1 MNAKKRTMARYIA
14 LLKMEME
21 KAMAY
26 RFSFFISFLAQ
37 VVKTLVMLAV
47 WIAVYQK
54 RETIAGFN
62 YSMMITY
69 LLISQTVNNVYGFM
83 NDAERPIS
91 QKIRKGTIGFDL
103 MKPVDFILARLAE
116 NAGKTILQVI
126 FSAVMF
132 LIFKL
137 FMPSLT
143 LPSSILYGCLFF
155 LSLAAGY
162 FIMTFISLMSGL
174 FSFWLMNDW
183 GLRNAKNAI
192 IQFFSG
198 ALVPLAILP
207 GWMQTVMNALPFK
220 GIVYVPTMIYMG
232 QYDMKGVL
240 MQIGLQVVW
249 CLGLYGLTKVTF
261 SLAIRRISINGG

>member
-1 MNAKKRTMARYIA
+1 MRKGVFLRYTA

-37 VVKTLVMLAV
+37 IVKTLVMLAV

-54 RETIAGFN
+54 RETIAGFS

-69 LLISQTVNNVYGFM
+69 LLISQSVNNIYGFM

-103 MKPVDFILARLAE
+103 MKPVGFVAARMAE
-116 NAGKTILQVI
+116 NIGKTILQVI
-126 FSAVMF
+126 FAVIMF
-132 LIFKL
+132 VIFKL
-137 FMPSLT
+137 FMPILA
-143 LPSSILYGCLFF
+143 LPSSVFHGFMFI

-162 FIMTFISLMSGL
+162 LIMTFTSLMSGL

-198 ALVPLAILP
+198 ALIPLAMLP
-207 GWMQTVMNALPFK
+207 GWMQTVMNVLPFK

-232 QYDMKGVL
+232 QYSINETL
-240 MQIGLQVVW
+240 LQIGLQVAW
-249 CLGLYGLTKVTF
+249 CIVLYGLTKLTF